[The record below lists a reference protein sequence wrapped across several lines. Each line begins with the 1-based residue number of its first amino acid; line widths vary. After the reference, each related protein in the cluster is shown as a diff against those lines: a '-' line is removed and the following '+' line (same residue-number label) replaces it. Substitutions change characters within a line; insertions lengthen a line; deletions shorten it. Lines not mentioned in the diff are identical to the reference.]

1 MEDTSMIPA
10 SGTRFSGSGEMKKV
24 GTENGSTGPVLT
36 SHSVK
41 PDNTHPVRVTNP
53 RKVVTLRINTEQ
65 LREQKK
71 ISELNE
77 SIRKRSRG

>member
-1 MEDTSMIPA
+1 MDETSMIPA
-10 SGTRFSGSGEMKKV
+10 SGTQFSVSAEMKKV
-24 GTENGSTGPVLT
+24 NTDNGSSDPVLT

-41 PDNTHPVRVTNP
+41 LDNAHPVRVTNP